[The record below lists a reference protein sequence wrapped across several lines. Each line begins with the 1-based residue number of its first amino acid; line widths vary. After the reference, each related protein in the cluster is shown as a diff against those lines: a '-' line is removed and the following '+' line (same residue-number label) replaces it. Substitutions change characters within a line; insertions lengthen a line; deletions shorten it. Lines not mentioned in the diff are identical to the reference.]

1 MNTLTPSHCTQ
12 DELCLGF
19 PIEINE
25 LEVIHIGD
33 NIEQIIDT
41 LISDIEASQLHEF
54 SLIKILE

>member
-41 LISDIEASQLHEF
+41 LITDIEASQLH
-54 SLIKILE
+54 